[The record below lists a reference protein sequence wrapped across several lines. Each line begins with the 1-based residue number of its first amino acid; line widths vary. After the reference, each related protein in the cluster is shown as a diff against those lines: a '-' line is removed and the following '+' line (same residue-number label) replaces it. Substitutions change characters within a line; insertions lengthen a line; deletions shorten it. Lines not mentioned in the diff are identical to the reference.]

1 MVYNVYNQ
9 CNRNHEEGQT
19 PPRRISNFVTMPAHH
34 SCTQKKRITGVSL
47 LASDSPLGQQSK
59 EERIFYDLDDEG
71 IIIRGVA
78 VLQKFHEFFFSDGGP
93 GHVKQMFILFHQAL
107 G

>member
-1 MVYNVYNQ
+1 MVYNVYNL

-19 PPRRISNFVTMPAHH
+19 PPRRISNLVTIPATIHLLK
-34 SCTQKKRITGVSL
+34 KKRITGVNL

-71 IIIRGVA
+71 IIIRGVTM
-78 VLQKFHEFFFSDGGP
+78 LQKFHEILFSDGGP
-93 GHVKQMFILFHQAL
+93 GHIK
-107 G
+107 

>member
-1 MVYNVYNQ
+1 MYTISVTEIMKKVKPHPVEFPILLQ
-9 CNRNHEEGQT
+9 CQLTIHLLK
-19 PPRRISNFVTMPAHH
+19 
-34 SCTQKKRITGVSL
+34 KKRITGVNL